1 MSIES
6 TLPVESLRANW
17 NYPTAIKAGVGRVGE
32 LPDYCKQLAMQ
43 NPLLVT
49 DPGLANLD
57 MVGDMLSRL
66 KSSGLRVQLFAQIK
80 GNPNGQ
86 NVSDGV
92 LAYQQG
98 QHDGV
103 IALGGGSALDA
114 AKAIALMVGQSRPLW
129 DFEDVGD
136 NYLRVNVAAMAPVI
150 AIPTTA
156 GTGSEVGRASII
168 TDESQRVKKIIF
180 HPKMLPSIVI
190 LDPQLSIGLPPS
202 LTAATGMDALSH
214 SLEAYCATY
223 FHPMAVGVALEGMRL
238 VKEHL
243 PVAVQNGSDLTAR
256 MNMLVASSMGA
267 TAFQRGLGAMHA
279 LAHPLGAVYDAHHGM
294 LNAVLMPY
302 VLKSNE
308 AVIGEKM
315 TALARYLNLPNPSF
329 AAVLDWVLNL
339 REHIGIPHSLAALNI
354 PEHDCEKI
362 GAMAVNDPSAG
373 GNPIAF
379 SAHDYA
385 QICRRAIVGLL

>member
-1 MSIES
+1 
-6 TLPVESLRANW
+6 V
-17 NYPTAIKAGVGRVGE
+17 
-32 LPDYCKQLAMQ
+32 KQ
-43 NPLLVT
+43 N
-49 DPGLANLD
+49 GLA
-57 MVGDMLSRL
+57 VS
-66 KSSGLRVQLFAQIK
+66 LFAGIK

-92 LAYQQG
+92 EAFKRG

-103 IALGGGSALDA
+103 IAFGGGSALDA
-114 AKAIALMVGQSRPLW
+114 AKAIALMVGQNRPLW

-168 TDESQRVKKIIF
+168 TDESVHVKKIIF
-180 HPKMLPSIVI
+180 HPKMLPAIVI
-190 LDPQLSIGLPPS
+190 LDPQLSTGLPAK

-214 SLEAYCATY
+214 SMEAYCATY
-223 FHPMAVGVALEGMRL
+223 YHPLAVGVALEGMRL
-238 VKEHL
+238 VKDHLLQAVEH
-243 PVAVQNGSDLTAR
+243 GDDLVAR

-302 VLKSNE
+302 VLKANE
-308 AVIGEKM
+308 RVIGDKM

-329 AAVLDWVLNL
+329 AAVLDWVLAL
-339 REHIGIPHSLAALNI
+339 REDVAIPHNLSALNI
-354 PEHDCEKI
+354 PENDCEKI

-385 QICRRAIVGLL
+385 ELCRRAVVGLL